1 MLFDFV
7 SKIVYYF
14 ICVLRRYTMLYKLE
28 RVTKTYKNF
37 SSENHALKDINL
49 EINEGEIVVI
59 LGPSGSGKS
68 TMLNILSGIDNPTH
82 GKVYFNDIRIDKYK
96 DKELTSYRKD
106 NLGFIFQSYNLVSNL
121 TVKENIELG
130 KELSENP
137 LKIKDILKE
146 VGLYD
151 HRRKYPYQMSGGQMQ
166 RVAIARAIVKNPK
179 VLFCDEPT
187 GALDEATGK
196 NVLSLLQ
203 KINKKY
209 NTTMIIVTHNPS
221 IADMANTVIKMNS
234 GEIKEIIKNK
244 EVKDASELRWA

>member
-1 MLFDFV
+1 
-7 SKIVYYF
+7 
-14 ICVLRRYTMLYKLE
+14 MLYKLE
-28 RVTKTYKNF
+28 KVTKTYKNF

-49 EINEGEIVVI
+49 EIEEGEIVVI

-82 GKVYFNDIRIDKYK
+82 GKVYFNDNRIDKYS
-96 DKELTSYRKD
+96 DKELTKYRKD

-130 KELSENP
+130 RELAEDP

-166 RVAIARAIVKNPK
+166 RVAIARALVKNPK

-187 GALDEATGK
+187 GALDEQTGK
-196 NVLSLLQ
+196 NVLNLLQ

-244 EVKDASELRWA
+244 TVKDASELRWA